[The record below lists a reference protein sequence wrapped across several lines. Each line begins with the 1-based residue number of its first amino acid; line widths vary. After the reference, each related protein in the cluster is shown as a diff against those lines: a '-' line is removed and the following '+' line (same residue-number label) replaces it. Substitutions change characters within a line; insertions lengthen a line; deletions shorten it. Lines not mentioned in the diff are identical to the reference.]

1 MGWGRGE
8 AGESKREQNREGQ
21 QKGDGVMRGEARVMA
36 CGRDKEADRGD
47 GHQRGEARAHNG
59 WRSVS
64 PLSCT
69 LCRCLIA
76 GCAGGEMSDPGAK
89 EWRRQ
94 VDQAWGFSP
103 CSRHPFPEMKY
114 CLGFM
119 SQICHLVALGTIA
132 EEPTRQ
138 QWPWEGHGMSAA

>member
-1 MGWGRGE
+1 MRQ
-8 AGESKREQNREGQ
+8 GESKREQNREGQ

-47 GHQRGEARAHNG
+47 GHWHGEARAHKG

-94 VDQAWGFSP
+94 GDQAWGFSR

-138 QWPWEGHGMSAA
+138 QWPWEGHGTSAA